1 MSTDIQNAVSNA
13 LRGQSWFVRRK
24 DTIAAVAGTIVQVL
38 NLMVFMTA
46 GAPEWVNALI
56 AVTVG
61 IAQTLVH
68 AATPGAIT
76 PSMERRLEQAAL
88 QPAPVTAETTAYS
101 EGEQA
106 ARLFAQATPNSEDP
120 EHEAVSAHAPH
131 EHGSGH

>member
-1 MSTDIQNAVSNA
+1 MNTEIQTAVSNA
-13 LRGQSWFVRRK
+13 LRGQSWFIRRK

-38 NLMVFMTA
+38 NLVVFMTT
-46 GAPEWVNALI
+46 GAPEWVNGII

-61 IAQTLVH
+61 VGQAFVH

-76 PSMERRLEQAAL
+76 PSMEKRLEQAAL

-106 ARLFAQATPNSEDP
+106 AKLFAQATPNSDDP
-120 EHEAVSAHAPH
+120 EHEAVVHDSPH
-131 EHGSGH
+131 EHGSGR

>member
-1 MSTDIQNAVSNA
+1 MSNEIQNAVSNA

-61 IAQTLVH
+61 VAQTLVH

-76 PSMERRLEQAAL
+76 PSMEKRLEKAAL
-88 QPAPVTAETTAYS
+88 EPAPVTAETTAYS

-106 ARLFAQATPNSEDP
+106 AKLFAQATPNPEDP
-120 EHEAVSAHAPH
+120 EHEAATAHAPH
-131 EHGSGH
+131 EHGSGR

>member
-1 MSTDIQNAVSNA
+1 MSNEIQTSVSNA
-13 LRGQSWFVRRK
+13 LRNQSWFIRRK

-46 GAPEWVNALI
+46 GAPEWVNGII
-56 AVTVG
+56 AVAVG
-61 IAQTLVH
+61 VAQAFVH

-76 PSMERRLEQAAL
+76 PSMEKRLEQAAL

-120 EHEAVSAHAPH
+120 EHEAVSAHEPH
-131 EHGSGH
+131 EHGSGR

>member
-1 MSTDIQNAVSNA
+1 MSNEIQTSVSNA
-13 LRGQSWFVRRK
+13 LRNQSWFVRRK
-24 DTIAAVAGTIVQVL
+24 DTIAAVAGTIVQLL
-38 NLMVFMTA
+38 NLLVFMTA

-56 AVTVG
+56 AITVG

-76 PSMERRLEQAAL
+76 PSMERRLEKAAL

-120 EHEAVSAHAPH
+120 EHGAVSYHAPH

>member
-24 DTIAAVAGTIVQVL
+24 DTIAAVAGTIVQLL
-38 NLMVFMTA
+38 NLLVFMTA

-56 AVTVG
+56 ALTVG

-76 PSMERRLEQAAL
+76 PSMERRLEKAAL

-131 EHGSGH
+131 EHGSGR

>member
-1 MSTDIQNAVSNA
+1 MSNDIQNAVSNA

-24 DTIAAVAGTIVQVL
+24 DTIAAVAGTIVQLL
-38 NLMVFMTA
+38 NLLVFMTA

-61 IAQTLVH
+61 VAQTLVH

-76 PSMERRLEQAAL
+76 PSMTRRLEKAAL
-88 QPAPVTAETTAYS
+88 EPAPVTAETTAYS

>member
-1 MSTDIQNAVSNA
+1 MSNDIQNAVSNA

-46 GAPEWVNALI
+46 GAPEWVNGII
-56 AVTVG
+56 AVAVG
-61 IAQTLVH
+61 IAQAFVH

-76 PSMERRLEQAAL
+76 PSMEKRLEKAAL

-106 ARLFAQATPNSEDP
+106 AKLFAQATPNSDDP
-120 EHEAVSAHAPH
+120 EHEGVVHDSPH
-131 EHGSGH
+131 EHGSGR

>member
-56 AVTVG
+56 AITVG

-76 PSMERRLEQAAL
+76 PSMEKRLEKAAL
-88 QPAPVTAETTAYS
+88 QPAPVMAETTAYS

-106 ARLFAQATPNSEDP
+106 AKLFAQATPNSEDP

-131 EHGSGH
+131 EHGSGR

>member
-1 MSTDIQNAVSNA
+1 MNTEIQTAVSNA

-24 DTIAAVAGTIVQVL
+24 DTIAAVAGTIMHVL

-46 GAPEWVNALI
+46 GAPEWVNGII
-56 AVTVG
+56 AVAVG
-61 IAQTLVH
+61 VAQAFVH

-76 PSMERRLEQAAL
+76 PSMEKRLEQAAL

-106 ARLFAQATPNSEDP
+106 AKLFAQATPNSEDA
-120 EHEAVSAHAPH
+120 EHEAVSAHEPH
-131 EHGSGH
+131 EHGSGR

>member
-1 MSTDIQNAVSNA
+1 MNTEIQTAVSNA

-24 DTIAAVAGTIVQVL
+24 DTIAAVAGTIIQVL
-38 NLMVFMTA
+38 NLLVFMTA

-56 AVTVG
+56 AVAVG

-106 ARLFAQATPNSEDP
+106 AKLFAQATPNSQDP
-120 EHEAVSAHAPH
+120 EHEAVVHDSPH
-131 EHGSGH
+131 EHGSGR

>member
-24 DTIAAVAGTIVQVL
+24 DTIAAVAGTIVQLL
-38 NLMVFMTA
+38 NLLVFMTA

-56 AVTVG
+56 ALTVG

-76 PSMERRLEQAAL
+76 PSMEKRLEKAAL

-101 EGEQA
+101 EGEHA
-106 ARLFAQATPNSEDP
+106 ARLVAQATPNSDDP

-131 EHGSGH
+131 EHGSGR

>member
-1 MSTDIQNAVSNA
+1 MSNEIQTSVSNA
-13 LRGQSWFVRRK
+13 LRNQSWFIRRK
-24 DTIAAVAGTIVQVL
+24 DTIAAVAGTIVQLL
-38 NLMVFMTA
+38 NLLVFMTA

-56 AVTVG
+56 AITVG

-76 PSMERRLEQAAL
+76 PSMQHRLEKAAL
-88 QPAPVTAETTAYS
+88 EPAPVTAETTAYS

-106 ARLFAQATPNSEDP
+106 AKLFAQATPNAEDP
-120 EHEAVSAHAPH
+120 EHEAATAHAPH

>member
-1 MSTDIQNAVSNA
+1 MNTEIQTAVSNA

-61 IAQTLVH
+61 VAQTLVH

-106 ARLFAQATPNSEDP
+106 ARLFAQATPNSNDP
-120 EHEAVSAHAPH
+120 EHEAATAHEPH
-131 EHGSGH
+131 EHGSGR

>member
-24 DTIAAVAGTIVQVL
+24 DTIAAVAGTIVQLL
-38 NLMVFMTA
+38 NLLVFMTA

-56 AVTVG
+56 ALTVG

-76 PSMERRLEQAAL
+76 PSMEKRLEKAAL

-101 EGEQA
+101 EGEHA
-106 ARLFAQATPNSEDP
+106 ARLFAQATPNSDDP

-131 EHGSGH
+131 EHGSGR

>member
-1 MSTDIQNAVSNA
+1 MNTEIQNAVSNA

-38 NLMVFMTA
+38 NLLVFMTA

-131 EHGSGH
+131 EHGSGR

>member
-1 MSTDIQNAVSNA
+1 MSNEIQTSVSNA
-13 LRGQSWFVRRK
+13 LRNQSWFIRRK

-38 NLMVFMTA
+38 NLLVFVTA
-46 GAPEWVNALI
+46 GAPEWVNAVI
-56 AVTVG
+56 AVSVG

-76 PSMERRLEQAAL
+76 PSMKQRLEQAAL
-88 QPAPVTAETTAYS
+88 DPAPVTAETTAYS

-106 ARLFAQATPNSEDP
+106 ARIAGESVPNPEDP
-120 EHEAVSAHAPH
+120 EHRAVMGDNPH

>member
-1 MSTDIQNAVSNA
+1 MSNEIQTSVSNA
-13 LRGQSWFVRRK
+13 LRNQSWFVRRK
-24 DTIAAVAGTIVQVL
+24 DTIAAVAGTIVQLL
-38 NLMVFMTA
+38 NLLVFMTV
-46 GAPEWVNALI
+46 GAPEWVNAII

-76 PSMERRLEQAAL
+76 PSMQHRLEKAAL
-88 QPAPVTAETTAYS
+88 EPAPVTAETTAYS

-106 ARLFAQATPNSEDP
+106 ARLFAQATPNPEDP

-131 EHGSGH
+131 EHGSGR

>member
-1 MSTDIQNAVSNA
+1 MSNEIQISVSNA
-13 LRGQSWFVRRK
+13 LRSQSWFVRRK
-24 DTIAAVAGTIVQVL
+24 DTIAAVAGTVIQVL

-46 GAPEWVNALI
+46 GAPEWVNAVI

-106 ARLFAQATPNSEDP
+106 ARLFAQATPNSNDP
-120 EHEAVSAHAPH
+120 EHEAATAHEPH
-131 EHGSGH
+131 EHGNGR

>member
-1 MSTDIQNAVSNA
+1 MSNDIQNAVSNA

-38 NLMVFMTA
+38 NLMVFMTT

-76 PSMERRLEQAAL
+76 PSMQHRLEKAAL
-88 QPAPVTAETTAYS
+88 EPAPVTAETTAYS
-101 EGEQA
+101 EGEHA
-106 ARLFAQATPNSEDP
+106 ARLFAQATPNSDDP

-131 EHGSGH
+131 EHGSGR

>member
-1 MSTDIQNAVSNA
+1 MSNEIQTSVSNA
-13 LRGQSWFVRRK
+13 LRQQSWFIRRK
-24 DTIAAVAGTIVQVL
+24 DTIAAVAGTIIQVL
-38 NLMVFMTA
+38 NLLVFVTA
-46 GAPEWVNALI
+46 GAPEWVNAVI
-56 AVTVG
+56 AVSVG

-76 PSMERRLEQAAL
+76 PSMKQRLEQAAL

-106 ARLFAQATPNSEDP
+106 AKLFAQATPNPEDP

-131 EHGSGH
+131 EHGSGR

>member
-1 MSTDIQNAVSNA
+1 MSNEIQTSVSNA
-13 LRGQSWFVRRK
+13 LRNQSWFIRRK

-38 NLMVFMTA
+38 NLMVFMTT

-56 AVTVG
+56 AVAVG

-76 PSMERRLEQAAL
+76 PSMERRLEKAAL

-106 ARLFAQATPNSEDP
+106 AKLFAQSTPNPADP
-120 EHEAVSAHAPH
+120 EHEPAPAHAPH
-131 EHGSGH
+131 EHSSGR

>member
-1 MSTDIQNAVSNA
+1 MSNDIQNAVSNA

-38 NLMVFMTA
+38 NLMVFMTT

-56 AVTVG
+56 AVAVG

-76 PSMERRLEQAAL
+76 PSMQHRLEKAAL

-106 ARLFAQATPNSEDP
+106 AKLFAQATPNPHDP
-120 EHEAVSAHAPH
+120 EHEAVVHDSPH
-131 EHGSGH
+131 EHGSGR